1 MASWCTVNLRID
13 TQSWPH
19 EKAEPLQVGE
29 KLSME
34 ADDDIG
40 FSGKKPAVTSSSI
53 NSTARSERVAVFF
66 LEKST

>member
-1 MASWCTVNLRID
+1 LRID

-19 EKAEPLQVGE
+19 EKAERVHAPLQVGE

-40 FSGKKPAVTSSSI
+40 FSGKKPAVTSSSQLD
-53 NSTARSERVAVFF
+53 RSQRESPSSF
-66 LEKST
+66 